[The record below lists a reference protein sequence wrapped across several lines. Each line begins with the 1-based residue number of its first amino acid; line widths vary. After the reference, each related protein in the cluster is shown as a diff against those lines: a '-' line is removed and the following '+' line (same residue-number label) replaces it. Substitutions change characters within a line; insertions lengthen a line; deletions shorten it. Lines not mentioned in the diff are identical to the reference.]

1 MKNKQTNILFER
13 VRERIGLR
21 SPSTMSSSSKSRN
34 FRRRGEVDDE
44 KTDTNTD
51 TNAKATPSTTRKPPP
66 PQSTKPKPKK
76 LLSFAE
82 DEEDE
87 QAVTRIPSSKSKPKP
102 KPKPSYSS
110 SHKLT
115 VSQDRLPPTTSY
127 LTTASNVQPQAGTYT
142 KEALLELQRNTRTLA
157 KSTKTTT
164 PASKSEPKIILK
176 GLLKPSL
183 NPNPNYSSNNQ
194 QQEDADERLEDE
206 NEDKDNGADDAQN
219 RLASMGLG
227 KSASDDY
234 SFFPDEDTI
243 KKIRAKRERLRQ
255 SRTAAPDYISLDSG
269 SNHQGGLSDEE
280 PEFRTRI
287 AMIGT
292 MTKDSATHGGV
303 FDATAD
309 EDEDDDDDRSI
320 KAKALAMMGT
330 HQHNVV
336 VDNGNAA
343 SAAASSV
350 VHDEE
355 DEEDR
360 IWEEEQFRKG
370 LGKRMD
376 DASVPNANRAL
387 ANASAASSTI
397 PMQPQQR
404 PTPAYGSIS
413 SIGGAFGSSQG
424 LDVLSFPQQADIA
437 KKALQDNL
445 RRLKESHGRTIS
457 LLSKTDEN
465 LSASLMNVTA
475 LEKSLSAAGE
485 KFIFMQKLRDFV
497 SVICEFL
504 QHKATLIEELEE
516 RMQKLHEEQASLI
529 LERRT
534 ADNEDEM
541 MEVEAAVK
549 AAMTVFSARGSS
561 AATVDAARS
570 VAAAA
575 LVALKDQANLPVKL
589 DEFGRDI
596 NLQKRMDMEK
606 RAKARQRR
614 KARFDSK
621 RFLYMEVDS
630 SDQKIEGELSTD
642 ESDSETNAAYQSTRD
657 LLLRT
662 AEEIFSDASEEYSQ
676 LSVVKERFETWK
688 KEYFASYRDAYMSL
702 SAPAIFSPYVRLEL
716 LKWDPLHEDTD
727 FFDMKWH
734 SLLFNYGLPEDGS
747 DLNPDD
753 VDANLV
759 PGLVEKIAI
768 PILHHE
774 IAHCW
779 DMLSTRE
786 TKNVISATSLVIN
799 YVSAS
804 SEALSELLSAIRTR
818 LADAVASIVVPTWN
832 LLVLKAVPSAA
843 QVAAYR
849 FGMSVRLMRNICLWK
864 DILALPVL
872 EKLVLDELLC
882 GKVLPHVRSIAS
894 NVHDA
899 VTRTERIIASLS
911 GAWAGPSATSD
922 HSHKVQPLV
931 DFILSIGRTL
941 EKRHESGVTETE
953 TSGLA
958 RRLKKMLVELNDY
971 DNARD
976 MARTFHLKE
985 AL

>member
-1 MKNKQTNILFER
+1 MKKMNKL
-13 VRERIGLR
+13 
-21 SPSTMSSSSKSRN
+21 SPVS
-34 FRRRGEVDDE
+34 
-44 KTDTNTD
+44 
-51 TNAKATPSTTRKPPP
+51 PPP
-66 PQSTKPKPKK
+66 N
-76 LLSFAE
+76 
-82 DEEDE
+82 
-87 QAVTRIPSSKSKPKP
+87 PSQKP

-194 QQEDADERLEDE
+194 QQEDADERSEDE

-320 KAKALAMMGT
+320 KVKALAMMGT

-376 DASVPNANRAL
+376 DASASNANRAL

-475 LEKSLSAAGE
+475 LEKSISAAGE

-570 VAAAA
+570 AAAAA

-621 RFLYMEVDS
+621 RFSYMEVDS

-899 VTRTERIIASLS
+899 VTRTERIVASLS

-958 RRLKKMLVELNDY
+958 RRMKKMLVELNDY

>member
-1 MKNKQTNILFER
+1 
-13 VRERIGLR
+13 
-21 SPSTMSSSSKSRN
+21 MSSSSKSRN

-44 KTDTNTD
+44 KTDTNTNTNTD

-87 QAVTRIPSSKSKPKP
+87 QAVTR
-102 KPKPSYSS
+102 
-110 SHKLT
+110 
-115 VSQDRLPPTTSY
+115 
-127 LTTASNVQPQAGTYT
+127 TYT

-194 QQEDADERLEDE
+194 QQEDADERSEDE

-320 KAKALAMMGT
+320 KVKALAMMGT

-376 DASVPNANRAL
+376 DASASNANRAL

-475 LEKSLSAAGE
+475 LEKSISAAGE

-570 VAAAA
+570 AAAAA

-621 RFLYMEVDS
+621 RFSYMEVDS

-899 VTRTERIIASLS
+899 VTRTERIVASLS

-958 RRLKKMLVELNDY
+958 RRMKKMLVELNDY

>member
-1 MKNKQTNILFER
+1 
-13 VRERIGLR
+13 
-21 SPSTMSSSSKSRN
+21 
-34 FRRRGEVDDE
+34 
-44 KTDTNTD
+44 
-51 TNAKATPSTTRKPPP
+51 
-66 PQSTKPKPKK
+66 
-76 LLSFAE
+76 
-82 DEEDE
+82 
-87 QAVTRIPSSKSKPKP
+87 
-102 KPKPSYSS
+102 
-110 SHKLT
+110 
-115 VSQDRLPPTTSY
+115 
-127 LTTASNVQPQAGTYT
+127 
-142 KEALLELQRNTRTLA
+142 
-157 KSTKTTT
+157 
-164 PASKSEPKIILK
+164 
-176 GLLKPSL
+176 
-183 NPNPNYSSNNQ
+183 
-194 QQEDADERLEDE
+194 
-206 NEDKDNGADDAQN
+206 
-219 RLASMGLG
+219 
-227 KSASDDY
+227 
-234 SFFPDEDTI
+234 
-243 KKIRAKRERLRQ
+243 
-255 SRTAAPDYISLDSG
+255 
-269 SNHQGGLSDEE
+269 
-280 PEFRTRI
+280 
-287 AMIGT
+287 
-292 MTKDSATHGGV
+292 
-303 FDATAD
+303 
-309 EDEDDDDDRSI
+309 
-320 KAKALAMMGT
+320 
-330 HQHNVV
+330 
-336 VDNGNAA
+336 
-343 SAAASSV
+343 
-350 VHDEE
+350 
-355 DEEDR
+355 
-360 IWEEEQFRKG
+360 
-370 LGKRMD
+370 
-376 DASVPNANRAL
+376 
-387 ANASAASSTI
+387 
-397 PMQPQQR
+397 MQPQQR

-475 LEKSLSAAGE
+475 LEKSISAAGE

-570 VAAAA
+570 AAAAA

-606 RAKARQRR
+606 RAKAH
-614 KARFDSK
+614 
-621 RFLYMEVDS
+621 
-630 SDQKIEGELSTD
+630 

-676 LSVVKERFETWK
+676 LSVN
-688 KEYFASYRDAYMSL
+688 S
-702 SAPAIFSPYVRLEL
+702 

>member
-1 MKNKQTNILFER
+1 
-13 VRERIGLR
+13 
-21 SPSTMSSSSKSRN
+21 MSSSSKSRN

-44 KTDTNTD
+44 KTDTNTNTD

-194 QQEDADERLEDE
+194 QQEDANERSEDE

-219 RLASMGLG
+219 RMASMGLG

-269 SNHQGGLSDEE
+269 SNHHGGLSDEE

-320 KAKALAMMGT
+320 KAKTLAMMGT

-343 SAAASSV
+343 SAAAASSASSSV

-376 DASVPNANRAL
+376 DASAPNANRAL

-475 LEKSLSAAGE
+475 LEKSISAAGE

-516 RMQKLHEEQASLI
+516 RMQKLHEEQASLV

-570 VAAAA
+570 AAAAA

-606 RAKARQRR
+606 RARARQRR

-621 RFLYMEVDS
+621 RFSYMEVDS

-899 VTRTERIIASLS
+899 VTRTERIVTSLS

>member
-1 MKNKQTNILFER
+1 
-13 VRERIGLR
+13 
-21 SPSTMSSSSKSRN
+21 
-34 FRRRGEVDDE
+34 
-44 KTDTNTD
+44 
-51 TNAKATPSTTRKPPP
+51 
-66 PQSTKPKPKK
+66 
-76 LLSFAE
+76 
-82 DEEDE
+82 
-87 QAVTRIPSSKSKPKP
+87 
-102 KPKPSYSS
+102 
-110 SHKLT
+110 
-115 VSQDRLPPTTSY
+115 
-127 LTTASNVQPQAGTYT
+127 
-142 KEALLELQRNTRTLA
+142 
-157 KSTKTTT
+157 
-164 PASKSEPKIILK
+164 
-176 GLLKPSL
+176 
-183 NPNPNYSSNNQ
+183 
-194 QQEDADERLEDE
+194 
-206 NEDKDNGADDAQN
+206 
-219 RLASMGLG
+219 MGLG
-227 KSASDDY
+227 KSTSDDY
-234 SFFPDEDTI
+234 SCFPDEDTI

-255 SRTAAPDYISLDSG
+255 SRAAAPDYISLDSG
-269 SNHQGGLSDEE
+269 SNHQGGFSDEE

-292 MTKDSATHGGV
+292 MTKDTATHGGV
-303 FDATAD
+303 FDAAAD
-309 EDEDDDDDRSI
+309 DDEDDDDDRSI

-330 HQHNVV
+330 HQHHAV
-336 VDNGNAA
+336 VDDGNV
-343 SAAASSV
+343 AAAASV

-376 DASVPNANRAL
+376 DASAPIANRAL
-387 ANASAASSTI
+387 ASTAGAAASSTI

-404 PTPAYGSIS
+404 PTPAYGSIP

-424 LDVLSFPQQADIA
+424 LDVLSIPQQADIA

-475 LEKSLSAAGE
+475 LEKSISAAGE

-549 AAMTVFSARGSS
+549 AAMSVFSARGNS
-561 AATVDAARS
+561 AATIDAAKS
-570 VAAAA
+570 AAAAA

-606 RAKARQRR
+606 RAKARQCR

-621 RFLYMEVDS
+621 RLSYMEVDS

-642 ESDSETNAAYQSTRD
+642 ESESDSEKNAAYQSTRD

-716 LKWDPLHEDTD
+716 LKWDPLHEDSD

-779 DMLSTRE
+779 DMLSTQE
-786 TKNVISATSLVIN
+786 TKNAISATSLVIN
-799 YVSAS
+799 YVPAT
-804 SEALSELLSAIRTR
+804 SEALSELLAAIRTR
-818 LADAVASIVVPTWN
+818 LADAVASIVVPTWS

-899 VTRTERIIASLS
+899 VTRTERIVASLS

-922 HSHKVQPLV
+922 HSSHKLQPLV

-941 EKRHESGVTETE
+941 EKRHVSGVTETE

>member
-1 MKNKQTNILFER
+1 
-13 VRERIGLR
+13 
-21 SPSTMSSSSKSRN
+21 MSSSSKSRN

-51 TNAKATPSTTRKPPP
+51 TNAKAKATPSTTRKPPP

-115 VSQDRLPPTTSY
+115 VSLDRLPPTTSY

-164 PASKSEPKIILK
+164 AASKSEPKIILK

-194 QQEDADERLEDE
+194 QQEDADERSEDE
-206 NEDKDNGADDAQN
+206 NEDKDNGADDAQI

-376 DASVPNANRAL
+376 DASAPNANRAL

-475 LEKSLSAAGE
+475 LEKSISAAGE

-570 VAAAA
+570 AAAAA

-621 RFLYMEVDS
+621 RFSYMEVDS

-899 VTRTERIIASLS
+899 VTRTERIVASLS

-958 RRLKKMLVELNDY
+958 RRMKKMLVELNDY